1 MALGDDATATL
12 RLLERCPDAITW
24 AERVGYPTV
33 HRAEHR
39 IVPSGRAPMISGK
52 VHAQGEPPRLVT
64 GKAIVSVTVGHMTDD
79 DRTVTVDAVVDTGA
93 TTFLTLPPE
102 TVRTLDFHYVGERPA
117 ELATGEVTMTDT
129 YAARVL
135 WDGEM
140 RTAVVHEASGEPLL
154 GMALLWGNRLCLDAQ
169 PDGDVTIDKIQP

>member
-1 MALGDDATATL
+1 
-12 RLLERCPDAITW
+12 
-24 AERVGYPTV
+24 
-33 HRAEHR
+33 
-39 IVPSGRAPMISGK
+39 MISGK
-52 VHAQGEPPRLVT
+52 VHAQGEPPRQIT

-79 DRTVTVDAVVDTGA
+79 NRTVTVDAVVDSGA

-102 TVRTLDFHYVGERPA
+102 TVRKLDLHYAGERPT
-117 ELATGEVTMTDT
+117 ELANGEVAMIDT

-140 RTAVVHEASGEPLL
+140 RTAVVHEASSEPLL

>member
-1 MALGDDATATL
+1 
-12 RLLERCPDAITW
+12 
-24 AERVGYPTV
+24 
-33 HRAEHR
+33 
-39 IVPSGRAPMISGK
+39 MISGK